1 MQYKNCNFKGH
12 VLKLGVSMKVKITDE
27 RGNKNEKEIQ
37 IEKTSVKDLLE
48 QLKINPLVAIVM
60 RKGEIILESDIVTN
74 NDEIKIIN
82 VIHGG

>member
-1 MQYKNCNFKGH
+1 VPHFKAG
-12 VLKLGVSMKVKITDE
+12 VLMKIKITDE

-48 QLKINPLVAIVM
+48 QLKINPLVAIVT
-60 RKGEIILESDIVTN
+60 RKGEVILESDILMDD
-74 NDEIKIIN
+74 DEIKIIN